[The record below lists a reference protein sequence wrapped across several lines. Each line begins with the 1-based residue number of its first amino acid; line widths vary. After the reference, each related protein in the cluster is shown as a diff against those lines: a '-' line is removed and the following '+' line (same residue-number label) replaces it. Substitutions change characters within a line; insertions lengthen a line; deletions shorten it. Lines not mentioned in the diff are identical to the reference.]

1 MTFFSR
7 TPYTG
12 QLLPSYTP
20 TLISYNPMAVLVGK
34 RAPSFRASAVVD
46 GKIEEDFSLD
56 RYLGKRHVLFYFYPA
71 DFSKVCP
78 TEILAFQ
85 DRLAEFE
92 KRNVAVVGC
101 STDSAYAHLAW
112 QLQPRDKGGICG
124 VRYPLVAD
132 ATKTISANYDVLGGH
147 YDYTPEGEMTYVGS
161 PMAYRGLFLIDQD
174 GIVRHQLVN
183 DRPLGRSLNEAL
195 RMIDALQYYEAN
207 GEACPVDWEA
217 DKNT

>member
-1 MTFFSR
+1 
-7 TPYTG
+7 
-12 QLLPSYTP
+12 
-20 TLISYNPMAVLVGK
+20 MAVLVGK

-56 RYLGKRHVLFYFYPA
+56 RYLGKKHVLFYFYPA

-92 KRNVAVVGC
+92 ERDVAVVGC
-101 STDSAYAHLAW
+101 STDSQHAHLAW
-112 QLQPRDKGGICG
+112 QQLPREQGGIAG

-147 YDYTPEGEMTYVGS
+147 YDYTPEGEMTFVGS
-161 PMAYRGLFLIDQD
+161 PSAYRGLFLIDRD

-183 DRPLGRSLNEAL
+183 DRPLGRSLNEAI

-207 GEACPVDWEA
+207 GEACPVDWQA
-217 DKNT
+217 DKRA

>member
-1 MTFFSR
+1 
-7 TPYTG
+7 
-12 QLLPSYTP
+12 
-20 TLISYNPMAVLVGK
+20 MAVLVGK

-56 RYLGKRHVLFYFYPA
+56 RYLGKKHVLFYFYPA

-85 DRLAEFE
+85 DRLVEFE
-92 KRNVAVVGC
+92 KRDVAVVGC
-101 STDSAYAHLAW
+101 STDSQYAHLAW
-112 QLQPRDKGGICG
+112 QLLPREQGGIAG

-147 YDYTPEGEMTYVGS
+147 YDYTAEGEMTFVGS
-161 PMAYRGLFLIDQD
+161 PSAYRGLFLIDRD

-183 DRPLGRSLNEAL
+183 DRPLGRSLNEAI
-195 RMIDALQYYEAN
+195 RMIDALQYYETN
-207 GEACPVDWEA
+207 GQACPADWKA
-217 DKNT
+217 DTNA

>member
-1 MTFFSR
+1 
-7 TPYTG
+7 
-12 QLLPSYTP
+12 
-20 TLISYNPMAVLVGK
+20 MAVLVGK

-78 TEILAFQ
+78 TEVLAFQ

-92 KRNVAVVGC
+92 QRNVAVVGC
-101 STDSAYAHLAW
+101 STDSQYAHLAW
-112 QLQPRDKGGICG
+112 QQLPRDQGGIAG

-132 ATKTISANYDVLGGH
+132 ASKTIAANYDVLGGH
-147 YDYTPEGEMTYVGS
+147 YDYTPEGEMTFVGS
-161 PMAYRGLFLIDQD
+161 PMAYRGLFLIDRD

-183 DRPLGRSLNEAL
+183 DRPLGRSLNEAI
-195 RMIDALQYYEAN
+195 RMIDAVQYYENN

-217 DKNT
+217 DKNA